1 MAASPAGHQVQALRS
16 FNRFY
21 TKQIG
26 VLEEGLLAT
35 PYTLAQARVLFE
47 LGTRR
52 AASASEI
59 AAALGLDH
67 GYLSRIVR
75 AFSAQRLVTRAKSA
89 RDGRR
94 AVITLTP
101 KGRKEFQTLDRKSR
115 GEVSALLARLP
126 GARRTQLLASLR
138 DVESIMTDRKRS
150 RGREIVVRQYG
161 IGDVGWAIERHARV
175 YADEYRWNEAFEAL
189 VASLFAKFAT
199 AHDPAKERFWV
210 AEIDGERAGCV
221 FVVRNDENPRLAQL
235 RCLLVEPKA
244 RGLGLGRRL
253 VDECIAFARA
263 AGYPKIMLWTNDV
276 LVSARRIYE
285 AAGFKLE
292 RQEPHHSFGHDLVGQ
307 FWVLDLR

>member
-21 TKQIG
+21 TQQIG
-26 VLEEGLLAT
+26 ALEEGLLAT

-47 LGTRR
+47 LGTRK

-59 AAALGLDH
+59 AGALGLDH
-67 GYLSRIVR
+67 GYLSRIVQ

-115 GEVSALLARLP
+115 SEVSALLARLP

-150 RGREIVVRQYG
+150 RGGEIVVRPYG
-161 IGDVGWAIERHARV
+161 VGDVGWAIERHARV
-175 YADEYRWNEAFEAL
+175 YADEYRWNEEFEAL

-199 AHDPAKERFWV
+199 THNPAKERFWV
-210 AEIDGERAGCV
+210 AELDGERVGCV
-221 FVVRNDENPRLAQL
+221 FVV
-235 RCLLVEPKA
+235 
-244 RGLGLGRRL
+244 
-253 VDECIAFARA
+253 
-263 AGYPKIMLWTNDV
+263 
-276 LVSARRIYE
+276 
-285 AAGFKLE
+285 
-292 RQEPHHSFGHDLVGQ
+292 
-307 FWVLDLR
+307 